1 MNSIEA
7 MNLEIQYQVKE
18 LDRLK
23 LAKQI
28 DYQQCVMTG
37 SGDSYVATS
46 IASYASSYKA
56 LACRP
61 VEIILNPNIL
71 AGREL
76 YIVSVSGNTAYNILA
91 AKVAKQRKVK
101 TTAITANP
109 KSDLAK
115 TCDEVIQMQFKN
127 THSLTSGTL
136 SFLCT
141 MLVCLSL
148 VGKVHLDFRDIKRLF
163 AKASKDVD
171 MLLSKIPENLSS
183 LLFLGDAMLFPVACY
198 GALKINEV
206 LGYKSLA
213 YSVEDF
219 CHAPLF
225 SINKSDLIVIL
236 ESLDLH
242 RARINIGKKL
252 IQKLNELYIPAF
264 YVDCSGPSS
273 TFDLLRGVFFVQLL
287 AVKKALINGI
297 TECYFVENK
306 ALLKASSELIY

>member
-1 MNSIEA
+1 
-7 MNLEIQYQVKE
+7 
-18 LDRLK
+18 
-23 LAKQI
+23 
-28 DYQQCVMTG
+28 
-37 SGDSYVATS
+37 
-46 IASYASSYKA
+46 
-56 LACRP
+56 
-61 VEIILNPNIL
+61 
-71 AGREL
+71 
-76 YIVSVSGNTAYNILA
+76 
-91 AKVAKQRKVK
+91 
-101 TTAITANP
+101 
-109 KSDLAK
+109 
-115 TCDEVIQMQFKN
+115 
-127 THSLTSGTL
+127 
-136 SFLCT
+136 

-148 VGKVHLDFRDIKRLF
+148 VGKVYLDFRDIKRLF

-171 MLLSKIPENLSS
+171 VLLSKIPENLSS
-183 LLFLGDAMLFPVACY
+183 LLFLGDAMLFPVASY

-225 SINKSDLIVIL
+225 SINKRDLIVIL